1 MEKEARYTITLDD
14 DTMVSRIIS
23 QLTGIPSHA
32 FASTEALLKKMP
44 SLDPVAVLVGVHLDG
59 DANGLEV
66 IPELRKQWPFVP
78 ILVVTGDPKDDLIG
92 QALAIG
98 ANDFIRK
105 PVVPGELTGRLS
117 ARILEMAARKKI
129 DVLTI
134 GDIEFSPAQASIT
147 KNGKVAYLPKLET
160 QLLTI
165 LIEQRELIAS
175 REELKQRLWGR
186 IAVSENTLDRK
197 ISDIRKALNEVGSKC
212 VLQSHYRKGISLT
225 FSHEDR
231 EHAKDKKIS

>member
-1 MEKEARYTITLDD
+1 MDRYTITLDD
-14 DTMVSRIIS
+14 DSAIARIIS
-23 QLTGIPSHA
+23 QVTGIPSHS
-32 FASTEALLKKMP
+32 FTDGDSLLKKAS
-44 SLDPVAVLVGVHLDG
+44 SLSPVAVFVDVHLDA
-59 DANGLEV
+59 DHCGLDL
-66 IPELRKQWPFVP
+66 IPELRKIWPFIP
-78 ILVVTGDPKDDLIG
+78 IIVATGDPKDDLIG

-105 PVVPGELTGRLS
+105 PINPAELTGRLH
-117 ARILEMAARKKI
+117 ARMLEMSNRKKI
-129 DVLTI
+129 DVMVI
-134 GDIEFSPAQASIT
+134 GDIEFSPSLSSVS

-197 ISDIRKALNEVGSKC
+197 ISDIRKALNEIGSLC
-212 VLQSHYRKGISLT
+212 VVQSHYRKGISLS
-225 FSHEDR
+225 FIADN
-231 EHAKDKKIS
+231 KKIG